1 MQINP
6 DTNHSRQTALTF
18 FRTLKKPVCVEIS
31 SDREGKL
38 EKDSERIPDNS
49 RKSQSG
55 RGGHISVMSAM
66 NQVLA
71 FVLFEAIAISFPV
84 AGWPSEKL
92 RIQEVRNVDAGP
104 EKAGASGIK
113 LRNTLWW
120 QVARERRLDPYIL
133 YAVALVESANA
144 SGRHRVAP
152 WPWALNKSGKAIIP
166 ASKEEAHAILK
177 NSLARGERQ
186 IDVGLMQVNVRWN
199 GHRVGKPEELLDPA
213 TNLQIGADLLAEAIQ
228 SVPHDLVL
236 GIGRYHSWQDVRA
249 AMTYGRKVLAV
260 ADEIRTLL

>member
-31 SDREGKL
+31 SDREGKP

-71 FVLFEAIAISFPV
+71 FVLFGAIAISFPV

-92 RIQEVRNVDAGP
+92 RIQEVRNVDAGT
-104 EKAGASGIK
+104 EKAGANAIK
-113 LRNTLWW
+113 LRQRCGGRWLGSADSIRISFTPSPWSNPPMPADDIGL
-120 QVARERRLDPYIL
+120 RRGP
-133 YAVALVESANA
+133 
-144 SGRHRVAP
+144 GRSTRP
-152 WPWALNKSGKAIIP
+152 EDQSSRRPGKKP
-166 ASKEEAHAILK
+166 MRFSKTPL
-177 NSLARGERQ
+177 RG
-186 IDVGLMQVNVRWN
+186 VNNRSTW
-199 GHRVGKPEELLDPA
+199 G
-213 TNLQIGADLLAEAIQ
+213 
-228 SVPHDLVL
+228 
-236 GIGRYHSWQDVRA
+236 
-249 AMTYGRKVLAV
+249 
-260 ADEIRTLL
+260 